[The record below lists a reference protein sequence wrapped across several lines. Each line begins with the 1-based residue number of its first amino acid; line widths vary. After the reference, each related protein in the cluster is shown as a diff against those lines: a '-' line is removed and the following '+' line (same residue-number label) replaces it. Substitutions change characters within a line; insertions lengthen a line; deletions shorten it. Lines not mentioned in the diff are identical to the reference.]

1 MEDYL
6 KELRKRTK
14 HMPLLIPHSIVVLF
28 NKEGQVLL
36 EERADDGYFDFP
48 GGGIDLKEEA
58 DKAAYR
64 ELLEETGLVA
74 EELQLFKVYSG
85 EITHYVYFNGD
96 EIYGIDLVYICHKY
110 HGELKPQ
117 LEEVKSLKFYSLK
130 DMPGKMSIRNK
141 QIIIDLLESKKVD
154 DINSYTIYP
163 VKNND

>member
-1 MEDYL
+1 MDDYL
-6 KELRKRTK
+6 KELRERTK

-48 GGGIDLKEEA
+48 GGGIDLKEEV

-74 EELQLFKVYSG
+74 EELKLFKVYSG

-96 EIYGIDLVYICHKY
+96 EIYGIDLVYTCHKY
-110 HGELKPQ
+110 HGELVPQ
-117 LEEVKSLKFYSLK
+117 KEEVKTLKFYDLK
-130 DMPGKMSIRNK
+130 NMPEKMSIRNK
-141 QIIIDLLESKKVD
+141 QIVEDLLNSKF
-154 DINSYTIYP
+154 TE
-163 VKNND
+163 